1 MKSMFFLLVL
11 ASYYFHPLLANAEA
25 QMQAAMVILGIQ
37 VLIGLVIAHF
47 LGRYRQMGFG
57 WCLFFC
63 IFFTPIV
70 GFIAVML
77 NSKYYDPTPKPSS
90 TKFYVG
96 LVMVVLFSIGII
108 GFLSNP
114 KILSLNPNSIGLY
127 IGFVG
132 WGIYLIQRSY
142 GVSFH
147 DGQITKVE

>member
-1 MKSMFFLLVL
+1 MKLSYFLLML
-11 ASYYFHPLLANAEA
+11 MNHYFQPLLANVEA
-25 QMQAAMVILGIQ
+25 QMQAAMVIFGIQ
-37 VLIGLVIAHF
+37 VVIGLVIAHF

-63 IFFTPIV
+63 IFFTPIA

-114 KILSLNPNSIGLY
+114 ILLRHSPGSIAYY